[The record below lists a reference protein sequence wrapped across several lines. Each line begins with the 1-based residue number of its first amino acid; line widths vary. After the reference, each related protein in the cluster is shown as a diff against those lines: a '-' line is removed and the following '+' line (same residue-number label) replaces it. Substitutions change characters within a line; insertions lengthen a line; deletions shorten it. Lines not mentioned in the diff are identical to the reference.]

1 LLHIF
6 GEFSVRFSLTR
17 ENGDCEQ
24 DLSASVLASGVEM
37 LAPTATVD
45 DDLLLEK
52 SPVSVDESP
61 ALISRTL

>member
-6 GEFSVRFSLTR
+6 GEFSVRFSLTG

-24 DLSASVLASGVEM
+24 DLLASGVEM

>member
-1 LLHIF
+1 
-6 GEFSVRFSLTR
+6 VRFSLTR

-24 DLSASVLASGVEM
+24 DLLASGVEM

>member
-24 DLSASVLASGVEM
+24 DLSASGVEM